1 MPQFHLHND
10 LNVGCDDGGQL
21 TRAAPDEVSVGDV
34 YVCRDVTG
42 FGIFNYRGEPVLD
55 APVDTSDEATR
66 LAREIV
72 SPWQGHVVVDDPVN
86 G

>member
-1 MPQFHLHND
+1 MSYSHPSNDHNPVAAGAR
-10 LNVGCDDGGQL
+10 LS
-21 TRAAPDEVSVGDV
+21 RAGRDEVAVGDV

-55 APVDTSDEATR
+55 EPVGSPDEAAR

-72 SPWQGHVVVDDPVN
+72 SPWQGHVVVDDPSD